1 MGGIKNIVANVGI
14 AMTLAGC
21 VSQSSLNNLMNSRIY
36 QDCTDE
42 FMNASVERT
51 FALPRERAPSLARDK
66 SKLLG
71 SWQKNMVMGVK
82 NSDKSHRLVTTY
94 SMSYADKLSLRG
106 DGSYVLRR
114 GTDTKER
121 GGRWSYS
128 GNLLVLTIE
137 GEEVG
142 YRLTWYSDDEFAVR
156 MDDPMKNMVKPGVN
170 AKRWYDDEGCLRMTV
185 ELGGDAV
192 SQSVFS
198 PEVFVR
204 MPGKLQ

>member
-1 MGGIKNIVANVGI
+1 MGGIKNIVANVGVV
-14 AMTLAGC
+14 MSLAGC
-21 VSQSSLNNLMNSRIY
+21 VSQYSLNNLMNSRIY

-42 FMNASVERT
+42 FMNAPVERT

-71 SWQKNMVMGVK
+71 SWQKNMVIGVK

-142 YRLTWYSDDEFAVR
+142 YRLTWYGDDEFIAR
-156 MDDPMKNMVKPGVN
+156 MDDPMKGMAKPGIN
-170 AKRWYDDEGCLRMTV
+170 AKRWYDDEGCLHMWI
-185 ELGGDAV
+185 ELDDGSI
-192 SQSVFS
+192 SQSVLC
-198 PEVFVR
+198 PEKFVKV
-204 MPGKLQ
+204 PGGNE